1 VHKIA
6 IVVAAVAAVA
16 AGASAGASARGMHGF
31 SRMGAA
37 TPGFSRFA
45 GPHRFAFRHRFR
57 HRFAFVGAA
66 VPYGYDEGCYTR
78 VWTRG
83 GGAGLRS
90 ATEAGGGSKREC
102 PACRIRPGVPLERTD
117 DSGQR
122 TDRT

>member
-1 VHKIA
+1 VAKVDLAAKWTSVTVRKIA
-6 IVVAAVAAVA
+6 IVAAAVAAVA
-16 AGASAGASARGMHGF
+16 AGSSAGASARGMHGF

-57 HRFAFVGAA
+57 HRFAFFGAA

-83 GGAGLRS
+83 GWRWTS
-90 ATEAGGGSKREC
+90 VC
-102 PACRIRPGVPLERTD
+102 D
-117 DSGQR
+117 
-122 TDRT
+122 